1 MDAAGPAGRPEIRTW
16 RRAAGLWRVP
26 DGSKRRS
33 PIVNVNV
40 TEVSCPRMMEQNG
53 RPAARVELMLANPP
67 GQKLTAVIARSEEG
81 EYMLTSVQNNDAD
94 LIIDWFDNSMHNA
107 YTDITDQYTEEGKRD
122 LLRQILAAEGMEA
135 ELSRQFAEA

>member
-1 MDAAGPAGRPEIRTW
+1 
-16 RRAAGLWRVP
+16 
-26 DGSKRRS
+26 
-33 PIVNVNV
+33 VNVNV